1 MGRTK
6 TIDDADILRIAER
19 LFRDKGQAVSTRT
32 VAQEAG
38 ISEAVLYQRFG
49 SKDDLFV
56 AAMTPPQADV
66 EKLLGTPSPE
76 DVKAHLQ
83 EVAGRL
89 AAYFVELMPT
99 LLHVIT
105 HPSLDRPTLAKWHR
119 GLPFMQLQEALTA
132 RMVRW
137 RDEGRIAH
145 VEPAAAAQG
154 FMAAVH
160 SVAMF
165 ETMNGQPRR
174 EGRKAHVQSLVAVL
188 WSGLEPHPAAAGS
201 SSRRGRL

>member
-19 LFRDKGQAVSTRT
+19 LFREKGHAVSTRA

-49 SKDDLFV
+49 SKDDLFL

-66 EKLLGTPSPE
+66 EKLLGTPEPG

-83 EVAGRL
+83 EVSGRL
-89 AAYFVELMPT
+89 ADYFVELMPT

-105 HPSLDRPTLAKWHR
+105 HPSLSGPTLAKWHR

-132 RMVRW
+132 RLTRW
-137 RDEGRIAH
+137 RDEGRIAF

-165 ETMNGQPRR
+165 ETMNGRPRG
-174 EGRKAHVQSLVAVL
+174 EGRKANVQALVSVL
-188 WSGLEPHPAAAGS
+188 WSGLEPRPASTAPAV
-201 SSRRGRL
+201 RRGRS

>member
-19 LFRDKGQAVSTRT
+19 LFREKGHAVSTRA

-49 SKDDLFV
+49 SKDDLFL

-66 EKLLGTPSPE
+66 EALLGPPDPE

-83 EVAGRL
+83 EVAARL
-89 AAYFVELMPT
+89 ADYFVELMPT

-105 HPSLDRPTLAKWHR
+105 HPSLAGPTLAKWHR
-119 GLPFMQLQEALTA
+119 GLPFMQLQEALTG
-132 RMVRW
+132 RMTRW
-137 RDEGRIAH
+137 RDEGLMAP
-145 VEPAAAAQG
+145 VEPAATAQA

-174 EGRKAHVQSLVAVL
+174 EGRKANAQALVSVL
-188 WSGLEPHPAAAGS
+188 WSGLAPSAAPAP
-201 SSRRGRL
+201 RRKR